1 MSFKS
6 DIQATRFTT
15 TAATAIVAPATRL
28 RGVIA
33 TNNDT
38 TNIGTVILT
47 TTSQAGPNLFQI
59 DVPAGDVVNFS
70 LPEDGIVFPKGIFV
84 STMTTV
90 NSVTLLTDK
99 YSAPGL
105 TSE

>member
-6 DIQATRFTT
+6 DIQATRFTAATT
-15 TAATAIVAPATRL
+15 TAVVAPATRL

-33 TNNDT
+33 TNNDA
-38 TNIGTVILT
+38 TNIGIVKLT
-47 TTSQAGPNLFQI
+47 TESQAGANLFTI

-70 LPEDGIVFPKGIFV
+70 LPEDGIIFPKGIFV
-84 STMTTV
+84 STMSTV

-99 YSAPGL
+99 YSGGRL
-105 TSE
+105 TV

>member
-6 DIQATRFTT
+6 DIQATRFTASTT
-15 TAATAIVAPATRL
+15 TAVVSPPVRL

-33 TNNDT
+33 SNNDT

-59 DVPAGDVVNFS
+59 DVPAGDIINLS
-70 LPEDGIVFPKGIFV
+70 LPEDGILFPKGIYV
-84 STMTTV
+84 STITTV
-90 NSVTLLTDK
+90 NTVTLLTDK
-99 YSAPGL
+99 YSGPNL